1 MIMILITAF
10 SSILLLA
17 TPQQGVQQPLPGG
30 DLAPVV
36 QRIATTVQLAAQEY
50 RVGIS
55 GGRVISPAE
64 VEEASLFLAE
74 ARRTAERLPPESS
87 ASTIAALDQLIAAVG
102 RTADPDSVAIGARA
116 ITSGLAERYRV
127 DVDQVPSAAPPLARG
142 AQVYQQ
148 NCAGCHGLAG
158 RGDGPDG
165 LALTPP
171 PGALTEGARLVN
183 VSPLDFYR
191 RITIGVAGTA
201 MPAFETR
208 LSAAD
213 RWAAAAYATLL
224 RYPAPSGDVPAG
236 LRTFGTTARMSDT
249 QVAEALGM
257 PLDRA
262 APTIAAVR
270 SFHGQETGIE
280 AEAVFAEVDRQLDSV
295 LTLAANGQSAAASG
309 AAFEAYL
316 TFEQVESGVRAVD
329 PSLASQLEAAFA
341 TLRGRA
347 GGGATAGE
355 LQTLRAELATDLAR
369 AERVLGKPMTRTDL
383 FVQSFVILLREGLEA
398 ILLIGALIAFLV
410 KTGNTRRRR
419 DIHVGVGAAVVV
431 SLLTAVAFET
441 IFRFSPASQEVLE
454 GATMLVATVALFYV
468 SYWLLSKMEVAKWN
482 RFVKGKVQDAL
493 VSGSAFALP
502 SVAFLAVYREGV
514 ETILF
519 YKALLVAGPAG
530 GAVLP
535 VVLGIAAASVVLG
548 VVYVLINR
556 FGVKLPLKPFF
567 GVTSA
572 FLYYMAFVFAGKGVA
587 ELQGGGVV
595 PITIV
600 SWAPQIERLGIYRTV
615 ESLAAQGV
623 LLLLFVGALVWTFYL
638 EPRRLRVTQELVPDP
653 VPPSPAERLAAGPL
667 ESGSSVPF
675 EVDLLRSLERMDAD
689 LAELR
694 AEVERLKAR
703 LHARR

>member
-1 MIMILITAF
+1 MILISAV
-10 SSILLLA
+10 SSFLLLA
-17 TPQQGVQQPLPGG
+17 SPQQGVQSPASSG
-30 DLAPVV
+30 DMAPVV

-50 RVGIS
+50 RIGVS
-55 GGRVISPAE
+55 GGRVIMAAE
-64 VEEASLFLAE
+64 VEEAGLFLAE

-87 ASTIAALDQLIAAVG
+87 RATIGALDEMIAAVN
-102 RTADPDSVAIGARA
+102 RTADPDSLAAAARTL
-116 ITSGLAERYRV
+116 TSGLAERYGV
-127 DVDQVPSAAPPLARG
+127 DVDQVPTSAPPLARG

-165 LALTPP
+165 LGLTPP
-171 PGALTEGARLVN
+171 PGALSDGVRLVD

-201 MPAFETR
+201 MPAYETR

-224 RYPAPSGDVPAG
+224 RYPAPAGEVPPG
-236 LRTFGTTARMSDT
+236 LRSFGTTARMSDI
-249 QVAEALGM
+249 QVAEALGVPM
-257 PLDRA
+257 ERA
-262 APTIAAVR
+262 SAVIAAVR
-270 SFHGQETGIE
+270 SFHGQEAG
-280 AEAVFAEVDRQLDSV
+280 AEAAVVFADVNRRLDSV
-295 LTLAANGQSAAASG
+295 LTLAAAGQRAEASG
-309 AAFEAYL
+309 EAFEAYL

-329 PSLASQLEAAFA
+329 PALAAELEAEFA

-347 GGGATAGE
+347 GGGATAEE
-355 LQTLRAELATDLAR
+355 LSTLRAELATGLAR
-369 AERVLGKPMTRTDL
+369 AERVLGKPMTRTEL

-398 ILLIGALIAFLV
+398 ILVIGALIAFLV
-410 KTGNTRRRR
+410 KTGNARRRR
-419 DIHVGVGAAVVV
+419 DIHFGVGAAIVV

-441 IFRFSPASQEVLE
+441 VFRISAASQEVLE
-454 GATMLVATVALFYV
+454 GVTMLVATAALFYV

-514 ETILF
+514 ETVLF
-519 YKALLVAGPAG
+519 YKALLVAGPAS
-530 GAVLP
+530 GAVMP
-535 VVLGIAAASVVLG
+535 VVLGIAAASGVLG
-548 VVYVLINR
+548 VVYILINR
-556 FGVKLPLKPFF
+556 FGVRLPLKPFF

-572 FLYYMAFVFAGKGVA
+572 FLYYMAFVFMGKGIA

-595 PITIV
+595 PITVV

-623 LLLLFVGALVWTFYL
+623 LLVLLLGALVWTFYL

-653 VPPSPAERLAAGPL
+653 VEPTPADREAPPAL
-667 ESGSSVPF
+667 ESPSGVPF

-694 AEVERLKAR
+694 AEVERLKTR

>member
-1 MIMILITAF
+1 MILISAV
-10 SSILLLA
+10 SSFLLLA
-17 TPQQGVQQPLPGG
+17 SPQQGVQSPASSG
-30 DLAPVV
+30 DMAPVV

-50 RVGIS
+50 RIGVS
-55 GGRVISPAE
+55 GGRVIMAAE
-64 VEEASLFLAE
+64 VEEAGLFLAE

-87 ASTIAALDQLIAAVG
+87 RATIGALDEMIAAVN
-102 RTADPDSVAIGARA
+102 RTADPDSLAAAARTL
-116 ITSGLAERYRV
+116 TSGLAERYGV
-127 DVDQVPSAAPPLARG
+127 DVDQVPASAPPLARG

-165 LALTPP
+165 LGLTPP
-171 PGALTEGARLVN
+171 PGALSDGVRLVD

-201 MPAFETR
+201 MPAYETR

-224 RYPAPSGDVPAG
+224 RYPAPAGEVPPG
-236 LRTFGTTARMSDT
+236 LRSFGTTARMSDI
-249 QVAEALGM
+249 QVAEALGVPM
-257 PLDRA
+257 ERA
-262 APTIAAVR
+262 SAVIAAVR
-270 SFHGQETGIE
+270 SFHGQEAG
-280 AEAVFAEVDRQLDSV
+280 AEAAVVFADVNRRLDSV
-295 LTLAANGQSAAASG
+295 LALAAAGQRAEASG
-309 AAFEAYL
+309 EAFEAYL

-329 PSLASQLEAAFA
+329 PALASELEAEFA

-347 GGGATAGE
+347 GGGATAEE
-355 LQTLRAELATDLAR
+355 LSTLRAELATGLAR
-369 AERVLGKPMTRTDL
+369 AERVLGKPMTRTEL

-398 ILLIGALIAFLV
+398 ILVIGALIAFLV
-410 KTGNTRRRR
+410 KTGNARRRR
-419 DIHVGVGAAVVV
+419 DIHFGVGAAIVV

-441 IFRFSPASQEVLE
+441 VFRISAASQEVLE
-454 GATMLVATVALFYV
+454 GVTMLVATAALFYV

-514 ETILF
+514 ETVLF
-519 YKALLVAGPAG
+519 YKALLVAGPAS
-530 GAVLP
+530 GAVMP
-535 VVLGIAAASVVLG
+535 VVLGIAAASGVLG
-548 VVYVLINR
+548 VVYILINR
-556 FGVKLPLKPFF
+556 FGVRLPLKPFF

-572 FLYYMAFVFAGKGVA
+572 FLYYMAFVFMGKGIA

-595 PITIV
+595 PITVV

-623 LLLLFVGALVWTFYL
+623 LLVLLLGALVWTFYL

-653 VPPSPAERLAAGPL
+653 VEPTPADREAPPAL
-667 ESGSSVPF
+667 ESPSGVPF

-694 AEVERLKAR
+694 AEVERLKTR